1 MIGVSGAVG
10 ENERHRTR
18 ALKPVMNAKLVARV
32 RDNKRRAF
40 FGPLVRDLF
49 SDLNLRASSVEELGA
64 D

>member
-18 ALKPVMNAKLVARV
+18 ALKPVMNTKLVARV
-32 RDNKRRAF
+32 RDNKRRTF
-40 FGPLVRDLF
+40 FGPFVRDLF
-49 SDLNLRASSVEELGA
+49 SDLNLRASSVEGLGA